1 MDLYFFNLLN
11 GLSVKY
17 PALNP
22 LFAFMGDGLAYVAI
36 AVLFYFLLI
45 HKDKKR
51 GVQELLTMIGVA
63 GFAWFVAHFFKSIFD
78 TARPFVAISGVTPL
92 FPQDA
97 DGAFPSGHATF
108 FSALAMMMWFY
119 HKRIAVGLAVIA
131 LVIGLGRII
140 SGVHFPGDILGG
152 YVLGSAIAVTT
163 YFFTRKFFVL
173 NEEEKE
179 N

>member
-1 MDLYFFNLLN
+1 MDLYIFNLLN

-17 PALNP
+17 PALDP
-22 LFAFMGDGLAYVAI
+22 LFAFMGDGLAYVTI
-36 AVLFYFLLI
+36 VFLFYFLLV

-51 GVQELLTMIGVA
+51 GAQELLMMVGVA
-63 GFAWFVAHFFKSIFD
+63 GFAWFAAHFFKSIFD
-78 TARPFVAISGVTPL
+78 TVRPFVAMAEVTPL

-108 FSALAMMMWFY
+108 FSALATMMWFY
-119 HKRIAVGLAVIA
+119 HKRIAMGLVIIA
-131 LVIGLGRII
+131 LVIGFGRVI

-152 YVLGSAIAVTT
+152 YVLGSAIAVTM
-163 YFFTRKFFVL
+163 YFLTQKFFGT
-173 NEEEKE
+173 ETKEKE

>member
-11 GLSVKY
+11 GLTIKY
-17 PALNP
+17 PMLNP
-22 LFAFMGDGLAYVAI
+22 LFAFMGDGLAYLAI
-36 AVLFYFLLI
+36 VILFYFLLV

-51 GVQELLTMIGVA
+51 GAQELLMMVLVA
-63 GFAWFVAHFFKSIFD
+63 GFAWFSAHFFKSIFD
-78 TARPFVAISGVTPL
+78 TVRPFVSMTEVVPL

-108 FSALAMMMWFY
+108 FSALAVMMWFY
-119 HKRIAVGLAVIA
+119 HKRIAVSLGVIAVI
-131 LVIGLGRII
+131 IGFGRVI

-152 YVLGSAIAVTT
+152 YVLGSVIAIIM
-163 YFFTRKFFVL
+163 YFLTQKFFGL
-173 NEEEKE
+173 KSGEKE